1 MDSSSDDSDSDESS
15 VGYRT
20 LEVAVRS
27 QPEIAL
33 RALATHLGLNYDRVA
48 HSMKATESVWQGRK
62 AMRSKRTQYA
72 GSERPR
78 KQQTIQT
85 IPTTP
90 PVVPKLTMEE
100 LMKEKSTTK
109 SPSIQFDQLGW
120 ANSFTGVPPQ
130 DSVGSL
136 RDTGPYA
143 ARESVPPPEQSSRR
157 SQPRS
162 RNSMEV
168 DEKSE
173 GKVATSPSLVTT
185 EEIPESE
192 RRAIMER
199 HVRERRDG
207 SARGESDAGA
217 G

>member
-1 MDSSSDDSDSDESS
+1 MDSSSEDSDADESS
-15 VGYRT
+15 AGYRT

-62 AMRSKRTQYA
+62 AMRSKRTQNW
-72 GSERPR
+72 GSQRPT
-78 KQQTIQT
+78 KQT

-100 LMKEKSTTK
+100 LMKDKSTTK
-109 SPSIQFDQLGW
+109 SPSAQSDQLGW
-120 ANSFTGVPPQ
+120 SNSFTGVPPL
-130 DSVGSL
+130 DPVGVI

-143 ARESVPPPEQSSRR
+143 AKASVPPPEQSSRR

-162 RNSMEV
+162 RKSMEV
-168 DEKSE
+168 DEMSA

-192 RRAIMER
+192 RLAIMER
-199 HVRERRDG
+199 HIRERRDG
-207 SARGESDAGA
+207 SARAESDAGA